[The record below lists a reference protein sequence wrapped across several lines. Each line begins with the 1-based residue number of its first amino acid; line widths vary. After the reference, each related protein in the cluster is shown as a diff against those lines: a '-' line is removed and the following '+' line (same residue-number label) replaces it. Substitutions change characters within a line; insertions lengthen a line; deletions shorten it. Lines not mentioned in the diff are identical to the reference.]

1 MTTDSSLM
9 TSRRLLGR
17 VLQVVGVAV
26 VFAGLLMFLWAYAE
40 DRGGFLFLGVAIV
53 FIAGPTLWRTGG
65 RLAVI
70 PGEVLL
76 RTDRRPPVL
85 YLRSF
90 DEEERAH
97 RFMRVIRDAFT
108 VTPILG
114 NYSQWAPMEQWKFA
128 KLMRRIGPY
137 VTVARPGE
145 HLPELGASP
154 IYLEE
159 DEWQSRVLE
168 LMKKARFV
176 VVRAGATPG
185 LRWEIEMLWKHVP
198 PQRVLLIAPGRRKVY
213 RAFREWINPLLRK
226 PLPEKLGDVR
236 LIGFNDD
243 GSPAPIDGRDTSRIR
258 EAFTPRT

>member
-1 MTTDSSLM
+1 MTTEPSLIS
-9 TSRRLLGR
+9 SRRLLGR
-17 VLQVVGVAV
+17 VLQAVGIAV
-26 VFAGLLMFLWAYAE
+26 TIAGLLMFFWAYAE
-40 DRGGFLFLGVAIV
+40 DRGLFLFLGTAIV
-53 FIAGPTLWRTGG
+53 FVLGPTLWRTGG

-76 RTDRRPPVL
+76 TMDRRPPVL

-90 DEEERAH
+90 DEEEVSH

-108 VTPILG
+108 VTPIFG
-114 NYSQWAPMEQWKFA
+114 NYSQWAPMEQWTFA

-137 VTVARPGE
+137 ITVARPGE

-154 IYLEE
+154 IYLRE
-159 DEWQSRVLE
+159 DEWQSGVLG
-168 LMKKARFV
+168 LLKKARFV

-198 PQRVLLIAPGRRKVY
+198 PDRVLLITPGRRKVY
-213 RAFREWINPLLRK
+213 RAFREWMNPLLRK

-243 GSPAPIDGRDTSRIR
+243 GSPVPIDGRNMSRIQA
-258 EAFTPRT
+258 AFTPRT